1 MPKITIQDIA
11 TRAGVAKSTV
21 SRFLNGGS
29 VSAKT
34 RTKIEA
40 IVDAAGYQPNVFAQS
55 LKQQT
60 TRTIGVIVPRL
71 DSYAQTEMLHGLD
84 DANQD
89 DVFLIM
95 NTYQVEAT
103 VQKAIQQVETLRLSG
118 LIIFAANLSDATKK
132 MIAEL
137 DVPVVIQG
145 QDMPEFSRVVV
156 DDGLAGAQIGQL
168 AANAARV
175 LMISVDPLKDFE
187 IGQIRYQATRFQLT
201 GVVDTV
207 YADFSLNSAK
217 QLTAEAL
224 ATNHYDAI
232 IAMTDL
238 MAAGALQ
245 SLLAD
250 HGRVPEETKVL
261 GFGGTLISD
270 LAAPNITTFAF
281 DYYRVGQEIYELF
294 KEQQTNP
301 EVKSV
306 RVGGKLVI
314 KQTSW

>member
-156 DDGLAGAQIGQL
+156 DDGLAGAPD
-168 AANAARV
+168 R
-175 LMISVDPLKDFE
+175 
-187 IGQIRYQATRFQLT
+187 
-201 GVVDTV
+201 
-207 YADFSLNSAK
+207 
-217 QLTAEAL
+217 
-224 ATNHYDAI
+224 
-232 IAMTDL
+232 
-238 MAAGALQ
+238 
-245 SLLAD
+245 
-250 HGRVPEETKVL
+250 
-261 GFGGTLISD
+261 
-270 LAAPNITTFAF
+270 
-281 DYYRVGQEIYELF
+281 
-294 KEQQTNP
+294 
-301 EVKSV
+301 KSV
-306 RVGGKLVI
+306 V
-314 KQTSW
+314 